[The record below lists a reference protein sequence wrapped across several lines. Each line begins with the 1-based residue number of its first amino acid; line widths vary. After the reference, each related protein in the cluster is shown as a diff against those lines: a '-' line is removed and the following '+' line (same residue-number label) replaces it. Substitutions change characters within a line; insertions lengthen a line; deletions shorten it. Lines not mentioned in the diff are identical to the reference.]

1 MAFLLPPSE
10 TVTNNDVY
18 DSSDE
23 EFKNR
28 LRLGSLMAHDKGD
41 NF

>member
-1 MAFLLPPSE
+1 MAFLLQPGE

-23 EFKNR
+23 EYQNEHR
-28 LRLGSLMAHDKGD
+28 LRLG
-41 NF
+41 

>member
-1 MAFLLPPSE
+1 MAFRLPPGE

-23 EFKNR
+23 EYQNR
-28 LRLGSLMAHDKGD
+28 LRLG
-41 NF
+41 